1 MTLKSRFFFTF
12 LLTVLLS
19 FATVSAEN
27 KDTVY
32 PASQQAPYL
41 RLTQPNGGEIL
52 FKDENTNI
60 TWTSRGIESGGI
72 ILVLYLKGIKH
83 MVISESCP
91 DTGRF
96 EWRIPEDV
104 SPGMNY
110 RIRIRWSIRPEVN
123 DFSDA
128 DFRIAEKPIQ

>member
-1 MTLKSRFFFTF
+1 MTLRNRFFFTF
-12 LLTVLLS
+12 LLTVHLLFS
-19 FATVSAEN
+19 TVSGEN
-27 KDTVY
+27 PDTAY
-32 PASQQAPYL
+32 STSQQAPYL
-41 RLTQPNGGEIL
+41 RLIRPNGGEIL
-52 FKDENTNI
+52 FKGDNTTI

-72 ILVLYLKGIKH
+72 ILVLYFKGIKH
-83 MVISESCP
+83 MVLSENCP

-110 RIRIRWSIRPEVN
+110 RIRIRWSTRPEVN